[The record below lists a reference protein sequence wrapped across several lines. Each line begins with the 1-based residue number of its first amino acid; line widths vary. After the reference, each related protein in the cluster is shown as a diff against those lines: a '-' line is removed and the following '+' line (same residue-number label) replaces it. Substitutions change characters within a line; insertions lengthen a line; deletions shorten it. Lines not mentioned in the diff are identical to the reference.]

1 MDGKCNRRTKFTECE
16 KLDELNGRQQ
26 VRRIKE
32 FNHRANIIA
41 LVPLFWHDASIPAQA
56 HAQ

>member
-1 MDGKCNRRTKFTECE
+1 
-16 KLDELNGRQQ
+16 LDELNGRQQ